1 MFISPFYVILD
12 VFVLFDL
19 YVSILHDIPK
29 MVKVFIKN
37 LLKIAYCF
45 ARKIMHEKIVFRCI

>member
-1 MFISPFYVILD
+1 MCEFFMFISPFYVILD

-37 LLKIAYCF
+37 LVLS
-45 ARKIMHEKIVFRCI
+45 HNSN